1 MSTRVQAAPVGGPV
15 STPAFKLLG
24 VLAVAGV
31 AALAW
36 RFAQG
41 LGAATAMNDGYAFGL
56 WIAVDVVI
64 GTAIGCGGYAMAVLA
79 YLMNRGQLH
88 PLVRPAMLTGA
99 LGYTFAAASILIDV
113 GRYWAI
119 YKIPTYVSW
128 WNWRSP
134 LLEVALCVMTYVIVL
149 WLEFSPAV
157 LERWKED
164 GSPGLKALAVTW
176 KPRIDRAMPWIIAL
190 GLLLPTM
197 HQSSLGTVM
206 ALPAS
211 KVHKLWHSAL
221 LPLFFLVNCLF
232 LGYAA
237 VVLESTFSSLAF
249 KRKFETRLLGAVAPL
264 ASGLLLAFVAIRLA
278 DLLLHG
284 RMGLAF
290 ASTRYAFWFWVETA
304 LLVVP
309 AVMLLGKET
318 QESAARLFRAALLIL
333 AGGVLYRFD
342 TYVVAYDPGPGW
354 SYFPSVLEMLVTAGL
369 VAIETMIY
377 LAVVKRFPV
386 LSGAPAASR

>member
-1 MSTRVQAAPVGGPV
+1 MSARVQAAPVGGPV

-24 VLAVAGV
+24 VLAVAGI

-36 RFAQG
+36 RFSQG

-56 WIAVDVVI
+56 WIAVDVVV

-79 YLMNRGQLH
+79 YLMNRGQYH

-99 LGYTFAAASILIDV
+99 LGYTFAAVSILIDV
-113 GRYWAI
+113 GRYWGI

-164 GSPGLKALAVTW
+164 GSPGLKALAVAW
-176 KPRIDRAMPWIIAL
+176 KPRIDKAMPWIIAL

-237 VVLESTFSSLAF
+237 VVLESTLSALAF
-249 KRKFETRLLGAVAPL
+249 KRKFETRLLGAAAPL
-264 ASGLLLAFVAIRLA
+264 ASGLLLGFVAIRLA
-278 DLLLHG
+278 DLLVRG
-284 RMGLAF
+284 RLGLAF
-290 ASTRYAFWFWVETA
+290 APTRYTFWFWAETA

-369 VAIETMIY
+369 VAMETMVY

>member
-1 MSTRVQAAPVGGPV
+1 MSARVQAAPVGGPV

-24 VLAVAGV
+24 VLAVAGI

-36 RFAQG
+36 RFSQG

-56 WIAVDVVI
+56 WIAVDVVV

-79 YLMNRGQLH
+79 YLMNRGQYH

-99 LGYTFAAASILIDV
+99 LGYTFAAVSILIDV
-113 GRYWAI
+113 GRYWGI

-134 LLEVALCVMTYVIVL
+134 LLEVALCVMTYVLVL

-237 VVLESTFSSLAF
+237 VVIESTLSALAF
-249 KRKFETRLLGAVAPL
+249 KRKFETRLLGAAAPL
-264 ASGLLLAFVAIRLA
+264 ASGLLLGFVAVRLA

-284 RMGLAF
+284 RLGLAF
-290 ASTRYAFWFWVETA
+290 APTRYTFWFWAETA

-369 VAIETMIY
+369 VAMETMVY

>member
-1 MSTRVQAAPVGGPV
+1 MSAQVQAAPVGGPV
-15 STPAFKLLG
+15 STPVFKLLG
-24 VLAVAGV
+24 VVAVAGV

-36 RFAQG
+36 RFTQG

-79 YLMNRGQLH
+79 YLMNRGQYH

-99 LGYTFAAASILIDV
+99 LGYTFAAVSILIDV
-113 GRYWAI
+113 GRYWGL

-149 WLEFSPAV
+149 WLEFSPAL
-157 LERWKED
+157 LERWKEE
-164 GSPGLKALAVTW
+164 GSPGLKALAVAW

-211 KVHKLWHSAL
+211 KVHKLWHSAF
-221 LPLFFLVNCLF
+221 LPLFFLLNCLF

-237 VVLESTFSSLAF
+237 VVLESTLSALAF
-249 KRKFETRLLGAVAPL
+249 KRKFETRLLGAAAPL
-264 ASGLLLAFVAIRLA
+264 AAGLLLAFVAIRLA
-278 DLLLHG
+278 DVLLRG
-284 RMGLAF
+284 RFGLAF
-290 ASTRYAFWFWVETA
+290 APTRYAFWFWVETA

-369 VAIETMIY
+369 VAMETMVY

-386 LSGAPAASR
+386 LPGAPAASR

>member
-1 MSTRVQAAPVGGPV
+1 MSARVQAAPVGGPV

-24 VLAVAGV
+24 VVAVAGI

-36 RFAQG
+36 RFSQG

-56 WIAVDVVI
+56 WIAVDVVV

-79 YLMNRGQLH
+79 YLMNRGQYH

-113 GRYWAI
+113 GRYWGL

-149 WLEFSPAV
+149 WLEFSPAL
-157 LERWKED
+157 LERWQED
-164 GSPGLKALAVTW
+164 GSPGLKALAVAW
-176 KPRIDRAMPWIIAL
+176 KPRIDAAMPWIIAL

-237 VVLESTFSSLAF
+237 VVLESTLSALAF
-249 KRKFETRLLGAVAPL
+249 KRKFETRLLGAAAPL
-264 ASGLLLAFVAIRLA
+264 AAGLLLGFVAVRLA

-284 RMGLAF
+284 RLGLAF
-290 ASTRYAFWFWVETA
+290 APTRYTFWFWAETV

-369 VAIETMIY
+369 VAIETMVY